1 MQFKDTKE
9 DIEYLKQ
16 NVSIQTYAEDMVGIT
31 EWKQV
36 GRSYVT
42 PKIEFAAP
50 DSNDMSS
57 LVIDLQANCFW
68 RNSGKGRNPHG
79 SIIDFI
85 MNTED
90 VDFSQAV
97 KILID
102 YGNRFL
108 AGIPDRN
115 EFAAAAKSKRQSS
128 LRNVSR
134 EFKLP
139 LRHPCDD
146 PHTGYKRLFAY
157 LVGFRK
163 ITPHV
168 YDYFIDNNYMYQD
181 LTGKCIYVSYNEDG
195 VPVFGCVRDTNW
207 NERITYGVT
216 GSDVDHAFYINN
228 HSNKMVVTEAVIDA
242 MAYMSLFDL
251 NGDDFAK
258 FNYLALTGCSKYKC
272 IKYWLEKDP
281 SIETIYLALDNDKA
295 GENARTHTKKML
307 SDMHWDGKIVD
318 VRAEHGKDINDELK
332 YVVAQKGETN
342 DHKQLKAG

>member
-1 MQFKDTKE
+1 M
-9 DIEYLKQ
+9 
-16 NVSIQTYAEDMVGIT
+16 
-31 EWKQV
+31 
-36 GRSYVT
+36 
-42 PKIEFAAP
+42 
-50 DSNDMSS
+50 
-57 LVIDLQANCFW
+57 
-68 RNSGKGRNPHG
+68 
-79 SIIDFI
+79 
-85 MNTED
+85 
-90 VDFSQAV
+90 
-97 KILID
+97 
-102 YGNRFL
+102 
-108 AGIPDRN
+108 
-115 EFAAAAKSKRQSS
+115 
-128 LRNVSR
+128 RNVSR

-216 GSDVDHAFYINN
+216 GSDADHAFYINN

-332 YVVAQKGETN
+332 YVVAQKGEVDDN
-342 DHKQLKAG
+342 QQLKAG